1 MNDHVRPEV
10 TRARR
15 WFWGLV
21 VVAVA
26 AMAGLYVSVQAPAGP
41 LAAVSVAGT
50 GLVLLAAT
58 TQAARIL
65 VRLDGR
71 RPGRRSWR
79 RGGLGADR

>member
-1 MNDHVRPEV
+1 VNDHVRPEV

-26 AMAGLYVSVQAPAGP
+26 AMGGLYVSVQAPAGP
-41 LAAVSVAGT
+41 LAAVGVAGT

-71 RPGRRSWR
+71 RPGRRPWR
-79 RGGLGADR
+79 RGSLGAGR

>member
-1 MNDHVRPEV
+1 VNGHVRPEV
-10 TRARR
+10 TTARR

-21 VVAVA
+21 VVAVV

-41 LAAVSVAGT
+41 LAAVGVAGT

-71 RPGRRSWR
+71 RSGLRPRR